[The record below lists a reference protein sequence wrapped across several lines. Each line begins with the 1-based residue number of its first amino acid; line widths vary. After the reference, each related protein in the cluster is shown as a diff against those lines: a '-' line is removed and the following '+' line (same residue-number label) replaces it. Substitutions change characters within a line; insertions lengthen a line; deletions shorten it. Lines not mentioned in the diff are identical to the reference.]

1 MKIALINGSPKC
13 KESASGALISDFLAC
28 AYEKCDCEEIVM
40 NKPKVTEEM
49 SAALRECEAWVF
61 FYPLY
66 VDGVPGHLLSC
77 LKALEKMKDEFG
89 EKYVYAVSNCGF
101 YDGRQAEW
109 SLEIMKHWSKRA
121 GHVFGGGIGVGGGGA
136 LTALLHLKP
145 GDKPKSKIDRS
156 LNFLLEKI
164 LEENSFDNIYANVSI
179 PRAIYKMA
187 AEHGWGKMLVKNG
200 KKRSDISSIPN
211 E

>member
-28 AYEKCDCEEIVM
+28 AYEKCDCAEIKM
-40 NKPKVTEEM
+40 NKPKLTDDAIE
-49 SAALRECEAWVF
+49 ALTECEAWVF

-77 LKALEKMKDEFG
+77 LKELEQLKEKFG
-89 EKYVYAVSNCGF
+89 EKYIYAVSNCGF
-101 YDGRQAEW
+101 YDGSQCEW
-109 SLEIMKHWSKRA
+109 SLDVVKHWSRRS
-121 GHVFGGGIGVGGGGA
+121 GFIFGGGIGIGGGGA
-136 LTALLHLKP
+136 LTALLHMKP
-145 GDKPKSKIDRS
+145 GDKPKSKIDKG

-164 LEENSFDNIYANVSI
+164 LEENCFDNFYANISL

-187 AEHGWGKMLVKNG
+187 AEHGWGKSLVKNG
-200 KKRSDISSIPN
+200 KKRKDISSIPN
-211 E
+211 

>member
-1 MKIALINGSPKC
+1 MKVALINASPKC

-28 AYEKCDCEEIVM
+28 AYEKCDCIEIKM
-40 NKPKVTEEM
+40 NR
-49 SAALRECEAWVF
+49 SALTDEAVASLCECEAWVF

-77 LKALEKMKDEFG
+77 LKALQRLKDEIG
-89 EKYVYAVSNCGF
+89 ERYVYAVSNCGF
-101 YDGRQAEW
+101 FDGRQCEW
-109 SLEIMKHWSKRA
+109 SLDIIKNWSKRA

-136 LTALLHLKP
+136 LTTLLHLKP
-145 GDKPKSKIDRS
+145 GAKPKSKIDKS

-164 LEENSFDNIYANVSI
+164 LEENYFENIYANVSI

-187 AEHGWGKMLVKNG
+187 AERGWDKMLIKNG
-200 KKRSDISSIPN
+200 KKKRDISTIPN
-211 E
+211 K

>member
-28 AYEKCDCEEIVM
+28 AYEKCDCVEIKM
-40 NKPKVTEEM
+40 NKPKLTDDVIGTL
-49 SAALRECEAWVF
+49 AECESWVF

-77 LKALEKMKDEFG
+77 LKELETLKESFG
-89 EKYVYAVSNCGF
+89 ERYIYAVSNCGF
-101 YDGRQAEW
+101 YDGRQCEW
-109 SLEIMKHWSKRA
+109 SLDIIKHWSRRC
-121 GHVFGGGIGVGGGGA
+121 GFIFGGGNGVGGGGA
-136 LTALLHLKP
+136 LTTLLNMKP
-145 GDKPKSKIDRS
+145 GAKPKSQIDKG

-164 LEENSFDNIYANVSI
+164 LEENNFENFYTNVSI

-187 AEHGWGKMLVKNG
+187 AEHGWGKSLVKNG
-200 KKRSDISSIPN
+200 KKRKDISSIPN
-211 E
+211 